1 MAAGRRNMQHCTT
14 CLGSLPNLYS
24 TVSLFLT
31 YIHTHTHTHTHI
43 VLQDD
48 LIYWTSLPREHASE
62 NVRRIKKYQCYPDA
76 DQAIIAPL
84 ASNPSSS
91 SPSWKH
97 AGGIQIPP
105 AGPPWLC
112 VSGVSS
118 AEVRDMIL
126 NDTAAGLSISF
137 DLFLHPL
144 PPQQHT
150 HIIFHHY
157 CHYDN
162 TKSNVHAFCFAPVG
176 WRCQGTSVRRCLC
189 HMVLKSD
196 WPACRPVPA
205 GYNGIC
211 RSAFFFVWLGWC
223 EIRLEHWGR
232 LGEFWC

>member
-1 MAAGRRNMQHCTT
+1 MSRVITKPLFY
-14 CLGSLPNLYS
+14 CLSLS
-24 TVSLFLT
+24 H
-31 YIHTHTHTHTHI
+31 IHTHTHTHTH
-43 VLQDD
+43 
-48 LIYWTSLPREHASE
+48 THCAPRWPYLLNLFTERTCEWECEA
-62 NVRRIKKYQCYPDA
+62 NKKYQCYPDA

-150 HIIFHHY
+150 HIILPPLLSLWQHKVK
-157 CHYDN
+157 CACILLCSCRMTVSGN
-162 TKSNVHAFCFAPVG
+162 I
-176 WRCQGTSVRRCLC
+176 CQTLPLPHGIKVRL
-189 HMVLKSD
+189 
-196 WPACRPVPA
+196 A
-205 GYNGIC
+205 G
-211 RSAFFFVWLGWC
+211 L
-223 EIRLEHWGR
+223 
-232 LGEFWC
+232 